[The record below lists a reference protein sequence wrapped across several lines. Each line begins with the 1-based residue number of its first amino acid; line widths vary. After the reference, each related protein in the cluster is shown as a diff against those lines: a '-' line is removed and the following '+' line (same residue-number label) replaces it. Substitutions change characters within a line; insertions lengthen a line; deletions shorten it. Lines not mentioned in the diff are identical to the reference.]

1 MGESIS
7 YSKLALIMILFALGC
22 IKNLDWEV
30 DNPLLPI
37 PDSPLGIENN
47 LSDLAVPPTSER
59 VRLGRWLFFD
69 KRLSADGTISCASC
83 HRPENAFS
91 EPTSVSTGIGNQ
103 KGFRKA
109 PSFINQAWTIYP
121 HFFWDGRAAS
131 LEAQA
136 LEPIANPV
144 EMGNTLKAVVQ
155 TIQEIKG
162 YAKYFK
168 EAYGTEEI
176 NNERIAQAIADYGR
190 TRISGNSAWDQWSL
204 NGERGGVSEEVIL
217 GHELFFGKAKCK
229 ECHLGE
235 NLTDSSFHNL
245 GIGWD
250 YKKRI
255 FADEGRFIVSNDEID
270 KGAFKTPTL
279 RDVSK
284 HAPYMHD
291 GSIAT
296 LREVIEHYNKG
307 GNLNPYL
314 SKKIKPLNL
323 DEDEITA
330 LVKFMEALDGEG
342 YQDVMPSFFPQ

>member
-69 KRLSADGTISCASC
+69 KRLSADVTISCASC

-144 EMGNTLKAVVQ
+144 EMGNTLKAVVH

-162 YAKYFK
+162 DAKDFN
-168 EAYGTEEI
+168 EA
-176 NNERIAQAIADYGR
+176 
-190 TRISGNSAWDQWSL
+190 
-204 NGERGGVSEEVIL
+204 
-217 GHELFFGKAKCK
+217 
-229 ECHLGE
+229 
-235 NLTDSSFHNL
+235 
-245 GIGWD
+245 
-250 YKKRI
+250 
-255 FADEGRFIVSNDEID
+255 
-270 KGAFKTPTL
+270 
-279 RDVSK
+279 
-284 HAPYMHD
+284 
-291 GSIAT
+291 
-296 LREVIEHYNKG
+296 
-307 GNLNPYL
+307 
-314 SKKIKPLNL
+314 
-323 DEDEITA
+323 
-330 LVKFMEALDGEG
+330 
-342 YQDVMPSFFPQ
+342 